1 MGCRKDDVTRTPK
14 PHRNRPLSAVIE
26 EFETDDPDSRCNI
39 IININNNNNVGDG
52 DNNYV
57 VDSGHTEG
65 PAPLS
70 NIPESPKGSRWNESS
85 VSETSCSSPG
95 SLPTSPAP
103 TPSVNVS
110 LEPGSGDS
118 TGSGCDI
125 SPKTSR
131 KAMLRSGRRQALIP
145 NLSPKLVRRSNTSF
159 ALRLTPPQNDVT
171 DSDDDTMTPSDMA
184 RLKQTADRL
193 HLSTRRPSVMQWR
206 AQYIECPQFPVQLN
220 SGNSDVTE
228 LKGGE
233 GGSWTAE
240 RTERINTALDWI
252 KNELVGFNDEHH

>member
-14 PHRNRPLSAVIE
+14 LHRNRPLSAVIE

-39 IININNNNNVGDG
+39 IININNNNNNNNVSDD

-70 NIPESPKGSRWNESS
+70 NIPESPRGSGRNESS
-85 VSETSCSSPG
+85 ASETSSPG
-95 SLPTSPAP
+95 SGPTSPAP
-103 TPSVNVS
+103 TRSVNVS
-110 LEPGSGDS
+110 LEPGSG
-118 TGSGCDI
+118 CDV

-220 SGNSDVTE
+220 SGNGDVTE
-228 LKGGE
+228 LKGGD

-240 RTERINTALDWI
+240 RMERINTALDWI